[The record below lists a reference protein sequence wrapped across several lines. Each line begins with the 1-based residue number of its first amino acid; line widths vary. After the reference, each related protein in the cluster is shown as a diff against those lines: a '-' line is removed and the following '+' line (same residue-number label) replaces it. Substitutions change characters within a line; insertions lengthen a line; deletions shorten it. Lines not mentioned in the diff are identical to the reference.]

1 MTVASWL
8 TQPAAF
14 GDGTTVAVIVGAV
27 LSMSMVTVALAAL
40 PALSVAVPVTTWP
53 APSVVTTRGA
63 GHEAIPDRSS
73 AQTNVT
79 VALPFSH
86 PAAVGSGAT
95 VAEIVGAVLSMLSV
109 TLAAAVLPALSVAV
123 PVTTWPWPSVLTSRD
138 AGHVATPDP
147 ESLHAKL
154 TWTSVRFQPAALATG
169 DALAVMVG
177 GVVSA
182 AAPKIRTDRWLPGLL
197 RNSMRRLL
205 PVGRSVTVRSMT
217 AFQS

>member
-1 MTVASWL
+1 MLSVTLA
-8 TQPAAF
+8 T
-14 GDGTTVAVIVGAV
+14 AV
-27 LSMSMVTVALAAL
+27 L
-40 PALSVAVPVTTWP
+40 PALSVAVPVTTCP

-63 GHEAIPDRSS
+63 GHEAIPERSS

-79 VALPFSH
+79 VAFPFSH

-95 VAEIVGAVLSMLSV
+95 VAEIVGTVLSMFSV
-109 TLAAAVLPALSVAV
+109 TLATAVLPALSVAV
-123 PVTTWPWPSVLTSRD
+123 PLTTWPWPSVLTSREG
-138 AGHVATPDP
+138 GHVAIPDP

-177 GVVSA
+177 GVVSVT
-182 AAPKIRTDRWLPGLL
+182 APAPEIRTERWLPGLL
-197 RNSMRRLL
+197 RNSMRRVL
-205 PVGRSVTVRSMT
+205 PVGRRVTLRSMT

>member
-1 MTVASWL
+1 M
-8 TQPAAF
+8 
-14 GDGTTVAVIVGAV
+14 
-27 LSMSMVTVALAAL
+27 
-40 PALSVAVPVTTWP
+40 
-53 APSVVTTRGA
+53 
-63 GHEAIPDRSS
+63 
-73 AQTNVT
+73 T

-109 TLAAAVLPALSVAV
+109 TLAAAVLPAVSVAVPLTTWPAPSVVTTRGAGHEAIPDRSSAQTNVTVVLPFSHPVAVGSGAMVAEIVGAVLSMLSVTLAAAVLPALSTAV
-123 PVTTWPWPSVLTSRD
+123 PVTTWPCPSVLTSRE

-154 TWTSVRFQPAALATG
+154 TWTSVRFQPAALAAG

-177 GVVSA
+177 GVVSP
-182 AAPKIRTDRWLPGLL
+182 APEIRTDRWLPGLL